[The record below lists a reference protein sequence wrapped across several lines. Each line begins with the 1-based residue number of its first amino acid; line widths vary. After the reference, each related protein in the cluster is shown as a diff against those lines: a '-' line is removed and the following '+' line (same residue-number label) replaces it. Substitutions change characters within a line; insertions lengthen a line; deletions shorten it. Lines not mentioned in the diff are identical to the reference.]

1 LINIT
6 LICIVRHGETDW
18 NALGKLQGQ
27 TDIPLNITG
36 IQQAQECREL
46 LKKTNWDVIITS
58 PLKRAR
64 QTAEIINRDLNVPLI
79 EMSDLMERGFGDAEG
94 MNLEERLSSFPN
106 GDYSNQED
114 NGIFTKR
121 VMAGIDQ
128 INDRFS
134 GGKVLI
140 VSHGAVIN
148 EILSNLSNG
157 EIGSGK
163 TDLINA
169 CINNISYCDNQ
180 YKIIDYNQISH
191 LSLKKLE

>member
-1 LINIT
+1 MTI
-6 LICIVRHGETDW
+6 ICIVRHGETDW

-27 TDIPLNITG
+27 TDIPLNING
-36 IQQAQECREL
+36 IQQAHECREL
-46 LKKTNWDVIITS
+46 LKKTTWDVIITS

-79 EMSDLMERGFGDAEG
+79 EISDLMERGFGDAEG

-114 NGIFTKR
+114 KGIFTKR

-163 TDLINA
+163 TNLINA
-169 CINNISYCDNQ
+169 CISNISYCDNQ